1 MKEIGLQYLV
11 SAPRISVFTHKIT
24 IPRMFFILSPYVL
37 ENQSVL
43 NFLLDGFPWPID
55 NIDGS
60 VLANHKTLRLK
71 DLTLPTSDDW
81 FLGKNLALHH
91 DNITTSIIIPE
102 LLFLVCLTVY

>member
-1 MKEIGLQYLV
+1 
-11 SAPRISVFTHKIT
+11 
-24 IPRMFFILSPYVL
+24 MFFILSPYVL

-60 VLANHKTLRLK
+60 VLFNHKTLRLK

-81 FLGKNLALHH
+81 FLGENLALHH